1 MIVLGI
7 DPGCGHTGWAVVD
20 AKRRLILAIDT
31 IRGKSSSTTC
41 ERLAGVAVIHEP
53 HLIAVQN
60 PIGNGRVPR
69 FHKGDKSGIALAK
82 NVELS
87 ALILGY
93 LQGQGR
99 PVVSVK
105 PLRGTGNKMKRK
117 DWQLYWQWTGR
128 TSQDARDAAQIALQ
142 AVKEGRT

>member
-20 AKRRLILAIDT
+20 ANRRMIVDIGT
-31 IRGKSSSTTC
+31 IRDKVTSQTC
-41 ERLAGVAVIHEP
+41 ERLAGVSVTHAP

-69 FHKGDKSGIALAK
+69 FHKGDRSGIGLAK

-87 ALILGY
+87 ALILGN
-93 LQGQGR
+93 LQGRGYQA
-99 PVVSVK
+99 VSVTPK
-105 PLRGTGNKMKRK
+105 RGIGCKMRLE
-117 DWQLYWQWTGR
+117 DWIRYWQWTGR